1 MNETVQR
8 VLGITFVVVLITI
21 MLNNSSGT
29 NSIIKQLAES
39 YGEAVR
45 ALKAQ

>member
-8 VLGITFVVVLITI
+8 VLGITFVVVLISI
-21 MLNNSSGT
+21 MLTNSTGT

>member
-1 MNETVQR
+1 MSDTVQKI
-8 VLGITFVVVLITI
+8 LGITFVIVLVSI
-21 MLNNSSGT
+21 MLNNASGT
-29 NSIIKQLAES
+29 NSIVKQLAES

>member
-1 MNETVQR
+1 MNENVQR
-8 VLGITFVVVLITI
+8 ILGITFVVVLVTI

>member
-1 MNETVQR
+1 MNENVQR
-8 VLGITFVVVLITI
+8 ILGITFVVVLVTI
-21 MLNNSSGT
+21 MLNNSTGT